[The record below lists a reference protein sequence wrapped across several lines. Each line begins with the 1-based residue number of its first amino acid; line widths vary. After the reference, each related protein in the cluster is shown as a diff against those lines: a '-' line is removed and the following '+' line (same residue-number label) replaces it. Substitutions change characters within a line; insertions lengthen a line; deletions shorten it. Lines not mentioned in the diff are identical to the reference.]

1 MKRSL
6 IFANRNFKEII
17 RDPLSLVFNFIFPIA
32 LLVLFFCFVFGKNE
46 DEIIK
51 QMPMFAPNKIVPAI
65 VYFGFTFL
73 TLFVGML
80 VSKDRT
86 SSFTARLKSSP
97 LKPYEF
103 FLGYAIPMIII
114 SLIQIIVVYVFG
126 YLLSFAVPAEGLRF
140 NLFSGNTLLSI
151 IVALPMSLFYIALGI
166 LLGTIISDKAI
177 GGVAS
182 IIVNVATIT
191 GGIFMPLAIMG
202 GFKIVCQAL
211 PFYHSVSLLQDVSI
225 GVWPTSVEYYDG
237 IKLMYKLMNMDA
249 MFNIMDTWFIHIIY
263 SYLMVII
270 MVVASILMFKKKMNS
285 DN

>member
-6 IFANRNFKEII
+6 IFASRNLKEII
-17 RDPLSLVFNFIFPIA
+17 RDPLSLIFNLIFPIA

-46 DEIIK
+46 ETILK

-65 VYFGFTFL
+65 AYFGFTFL

-114 SLIQIIVVYVFG
+114 AFIQIVVVYVLG

-140 NLFSGNTLLSI
+140 NLFSGNILLSI
-151 IVALPMSLFYIALGI
+151 VIALPMALFYIALGI
-166 LLGTIISDKAI
+166 FLGTLISDKAI

-202 GFKIVCQAL
+202 GFKIVCQVL
-211 PFYHSVSLLQDVSI
+211 PFYHSVSLIQDASI
-225 GVWPTSVEYYDG
+225 GIWPSSVEHYDG
-237 IKLMYKLMNMDA
+237 IKHMYELMGMNA
-249 MFNIMDTWFIHIIY
+249 TYNIMDTWFVHIIY
-263 SYLMVII
+263 SYVFIVVMIVI
-270 MVVASILMFKKKMNS
+270 SILMFKKKMKS
-285 DN
+285 DK

>member
-6 IFANRNFKEII
+6 VFAQRNLKEII
-17 RDPLSLVFNFIFPIA
+17 RDPLSLIFIFIFPIA

-46 DEIIK
+46 VAILK

-80 VSKDRT
+80 VSKDRA
-86 SSFTARLKSSP
+86 SSFTSRLKSSP
-97 LKPYEF
+97 LKAYEF
-103 FLGYAIPMIII
+103 FLGYTIPMVIITI
-114 SLIQIIVVYVFG
+114 IQIVVVYLFG
-126 YLLSFAVPAEGLRF
+126 YLLSFAVPAESLRF
-140 NLFSGNTLLSI
+140 NLFSSNTLLSI
-151 IVALPMSLFYIALGI
+151 IVALPMSLLYISLGI
-166 LLGTIISDKAI
+166 LLGTIMSDKAI

-211 PFYHSVSLLQDVSI
+211 PFYHSVSLIQDVSI
-225 GVWPTSVEYYDG
+225 GIWPSSVEYYDG
-237 IKLMYKLMNMDA
+237 IKHMYELMEMNA
-249 MFNIMDTWFIHIIY
+249 TYNIMDTWFVHMLY
-263 SYLMVII
+263 SYSFIVVMIVI
-270 MVVASILMFKKKMNS
+270 SILTFKKKMKS
-285 DN
+285 DK